1 MRYTTLNN
9 GLKMPVIG
17 LGTWKSKP
25 GEVYQAVI
33 WALKAGYRQ
42 IDCAQIYGNEKEIGQ
57 ALQDA
62 FKDGLVK
69 REELWVTS
77 KLWNNAHAAG
87 DVLPALKKTLADLQ
101 LEYLDLYLI
110 HWPVVQKKEVIFPS
124 GAEDMLPLEE
134 VPLSETWREMEKAVK
149 AGLVRSIGLSNCGE
163 KRIGGVLAACSLK
176 PAVLQIENHP
186 FLQQK
191 ELIAFCKKQGIAVT
205 AYSPLGSQDRSNK
218 QPDEPLLLQHPVILG
233 IAERLQVSPAQV
245 LIAWAVNRGVIV
257 IPKSVNEERLRQN
270 LEAYKLKLGKEDM
283 QEIATLERG
292 FRYVN
297 GAAFAYG
304 SYTTENI
311 FE

>member
-77 KLWNNAHAAG
+77 KLWNNAHAAA

-191 ELIAFCKKQGIAVT
+191 ELIAFAKAGDCGDGLFAARVAGSEQQAAGRAAFVT
-205 AYSPLGSQDRSNK
+205 ASGYSRHCRKIAGFAGAGSDCLGG
-218 QPDEPLLLQHPVILG
+218 QP
-233 IAERLQVSPAQV
+233 
-245 LIAWAVNRGVIV
+245 RGYCYSEV
-257 IPKSVNEERLRQN
+257 
-270 LEAYKLKLGKEDM
+270 G
-283 QEIATLERG
+283 
-292 FRYVN
+292 
-297 GAAFAYG
+297 
-304 SYTTENI
+304 
-311 FE
+311 

>member
-1 MRYTTLNN
+1 
-9 GLKMPVIG
+9 MP
-17 LGTWKSKP
+17 
-25 GEVYQAVI
+25 
-33 WALKAGYRQ
+33 
-42 IDCAQIYGNEKEIGQ
+42 
-57 ALQDA
+57 LQ
-62 FKDGLVK
+62 
-69 REELWVTS
+69 
-77 KLWNNAHAAG
+77 
-87 DVLPALKKTLADLQ
+87 
-101 LEYLDLYLI
+101 
-110 HWPVVQKKEVIFPS
+110 
-124 GAEDMLPLEE
+124 
-134 VPLSETWREMEKAVK
+134 
-149 AGLVRSIGLSNCGE
+149 
-163 KRIGGVLAACSLK
+163 
-176 PAVLQIENHP
+176 
-186 FLQQK
+186 
-191 ELIAFCKKQGIAVT
+191 KQGIAVT